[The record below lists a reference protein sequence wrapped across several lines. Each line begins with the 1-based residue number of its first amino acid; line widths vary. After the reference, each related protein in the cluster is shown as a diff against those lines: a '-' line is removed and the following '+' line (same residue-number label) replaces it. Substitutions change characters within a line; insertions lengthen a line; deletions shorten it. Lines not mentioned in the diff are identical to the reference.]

1 MTKEELLIKIEREE
15 PQIIYFSGKTST
27 GKSTFVKNLNS
38 NSKFTVIEL
47 DKIVEKEIISK
58 FNLNHND
65 AFLDVYGNEKSDYL
79 EIFSSAV
86 QSEIR
91 SKLRFSAVIVEG
103 AIAKSGILQKIFSG
117 NLENFLFVYFH
128 PINLESYIQRIHA
141 RLVEGIISGNSR
153 LPKPFWER
161 VSESDLQEYKSTGN
175 INRGISQAIEAY
187 ASSSKKKSEERL
199 KNFQENYPNI
209 VVIEV

>member
-153 LPKPFWER
+153 LPKPNKTEPEPKPELR
-161 VSESDLQEYKSTGN
+161 
-175 INRGISQAIEAY
+175 
-187 ASSSKKKSEERL
+187 SKNHDRNYQPRSPGRL
-199 KNFQENYPNI
+199 HRLPELPGCRWQC
-209 VVIEV
+209 